1 MIMNNKQ
8 RSIAREVVM
17 KAVFEYLFNNEI
29 NNALI
34 ESLIDENQIT
44 TEQDYVAKTY
54 YGIIN
59 NMEKLSEQIKKYA
72 IGFSFDRIFKVDR
85 AIMLV
90 AIYEIMFVD
99 DIDYKVSINE
109 ALNLAKKFST
119 EKSSKF
125 INGIL
130 NQVAKNGN
138 N

>member
-1 MIMNNKQ
+1 MIMDNKQ

-17 KAVFEYLFNNEI
+17 KALFEYLFNNEI

-90 AIYEIMFVD
+90 AIYEIIFVD